1 MLCKTPA
8 GCAHLSDDGAPS
20 RDMAACSKGD
30 KSPAQRQGF
39 YPWWIS
45 VLSTTVEDMKHL
57 SIITAAVGFL
67 ALVSCDT
74 KVNTDRPPVEVIEK
88 NTTIVNPPAKSES
101 KTIIVTPPAAS
112 TTEKTTTT
120 TTETNL

>member
-1 MLCKTPA
+1 
-8 GCAHLSDDGAPS
+8 
-20 RDMAACSKGD
+20 
-30 KSPAQRQGF
+30 
-39 YPWWIS
+39 
-45 VLSTTVEDMKHL
+45 MKHL

-74 KVNTDRPPVEVIEK
+74 QVNTARPPVEVIEK

-120 TTETNL
+120 TTETNR

>member
-1 MLCKTPA
+1 
-8 GCAHLSDDGAPS
+8 
-20 RDMAACSKGD
+20 
-30 KSPAQRQGF
+30 
-39 YPWWIS
+39 
-45 VLSTTVEDMKHL
+45 MKHL